1 MNITLLNK
9 AITATSETAD
19 VDYKLLWDH
28 TQLADCVEVI
38 KDIIAMANS
47 GGGVIVIGADDNGN
61 PVNPYNP
68 ATKCDPAYLNDKVAR
83 YTGIQPTFIEM
94 ALLERAGVQ
103 LCAIFVG
110 PTASPIPF
118 LNPGTYELPDRKQKT
133 AFGRGTVYFRH
144 GAKSEPATFDDF
156 RQFMDSEFQNR
167 KKFLLDGIAKI
178 VDAPTSSTVTITT
191 GPATVT
197 DASSAPAVRLTTDP
211 SAPAMSAPMVD
222 RTHPYRQ
229 KELLQK
235 TNARLPPEKRI
246 TSHDV
251 LCIRRTHNIH
261 RDLKY
266 CYNMNW
272 SSPRYSEACVDWLV
286 AQITND
292 DAFVHRARELYS
304 QAKDTKQ

>member
-1 MNITLLNK
+1 M
-9 AITATSETAD
+9 TAKSETAD
-19 VDYKLLWDH
+19 VDFKLLWDH
-28 TQLADCVEVI
+28 TQPADCLEVI

-47 GGGVIVIGADDNGN
+47 GGGVIVIGADDSGVPINAF
-61 PVNPYNP
+61 NP
-68 ATKCDPAYLNDKVAR
+68 ATKCDPAFLNDKIAK
-83 YTGIQPTFIEM
+83 YTGIQPTSVEM
-94 ALLERAGVQ
+94 AIIERANVQ

-110 PTASPIPF
+110 PTSTPIPF
-118 LNPGTYELPDRKQKT
+118 LNPGTYELPDKKQKT

-144 GAKSEPATFDDF
+144 GAKSEPSTFDDF

-191 GPATVT
+191 GPAAVS
-197 DASSAPAVRLTTDP
+197 DATSAPAVRLTTDP
-211 SAPAMSAPMVD
+211 GAPAMSAPMVD

-235 TNARLPPEKRI
+235 ANARLPPEKRI
-246 TSHDV
+246 TSHDF
-251 LCIRRTHNIH
+251 LCIRRTQSIH

-304 QAKDTKQ
+304 QAKNT